1 MVLIIWNIVS
11 FVLALSILVAVH
23 EWGHYYTAKLCKV
36 KILKFSI
43 GFGKPIYKRVTSTGM
58 EFIVAA
64 IPLGGYVRMLDGRVD
79 EVGTKD
85 LPVAFDQQPLGQRM
99 AIVAAGP
106 IVNFIFAIFALMLV
120 GMIGEQ
126 KAKTIVGEVQSESYA
141 ASAGLQAF
149 DEVIKVG
156 PRDVKDWQEV
166 SIEMVSYSGN
176 DTMPITVRSENGV
189 VSEKVFPLNG
199 WQLDPETTDLFGTLG
214 FDRFQP
220 AITTVVA
227 SVGPKDPAGIAG
239 LQINDQIIKIDGT
252 PTDNWRQISV
262 YIEDNP
268 DKTVE
273 IEILRDGIRQVIP
286 VTLGRKTDAPN
297 LGFLGISP
305 KQEPWPE
312 EYKVETKLGPI
323 DAFVWGSEKTWR
335 LMTVTLQMLG
345 KLVTGD
351 LSVKSLSGP
360 LSIAEGAGNH
370 ASYGIVAF
378 LGFLAIISVNLGIIN
393 LLPLPILDGGHLMY
407 FIVEW
412 ITGKPVSEATQEMG
426 FRIGGVILFA
436 VMATAIFNDISR
448 YT

>member
-1 MVLIIWNIVS
+1 M
-11 FVLALSILVAVH
+11 
-23 EWGHYYTAKLCKV
+23 
-36 KILKFSI
+36 
-43 GFGKPIYKRVTSTGM
+43 
-58 EFIVAA
+58 
-64 IPLGGYVRMLDGRVD
+64 
-79 EVGTKD
+79 
-85 LPVAFDQQPLGQRM
+85 
-99 AIVAAGP
+99 
-106 IVNFIFAIFALMLV
+106 
-120 GMIGEQ
+120 
-126 KAKTIVGEVQSESYA
+126 
-141 ASAGLQAF
+141 
-149 DEVIKVG
+149 
-156 PRDVKDWQEV
+156 
-166 SIEMVSYSGN
+166 
-176 DTMPITVRSENGV
+176 
-189 VSEKVFPLNG
+189 
-199 WQLDPETTDLFGTLG
+199 
-214 FDRFQP
+214 
-220 AITTVVA
+220 
-227 SVGPKDPAGIAG
+227 
-239 LQINDQIIKIDGT
+239 
-252 PTDNWRQISV
+252 
-262 YIEDNP
+262 
-268 DKTVE
+268 
-273 IEILRDGIRQVIP
+273 
-286 VTLGRKTDAPN
+286 GRKTDAPN